1 MSAAK
6 YLIAM
11 LDERPGELFRLGTGA
26 ASMKQARWF
35 AKYRPERIPDYVAAT
50 TQGFGAG
57 SSARERNEAMAA
69 AAELIC
75 VPEVYR
81 HQDSIVAILDIGSR
95 LGIEEERKLVRIMLT
110 NLARD
115 NYAGHVETGV
125 GAAMLVVGKHSHYS
139 VIDDLLDPME
149 TFSKN
154 QGLLETLGAERATIT
169 EITDRWT
176 RVFDHLLHAGA
187 TMDGRTPLSPGS
199 LVQACMRVDEA
210 GDEDEKQQHI
220 LPLQVLV
227 RAGADWRAAM
237 EDPRVGESARSLMKE
252 LPEVRQG
259 LLSDVAVQKPSRP
272 GALKM

>member
-11 LDERPGELFRLGTGA
+11 LDERPGDLFRLSVDD

-35 AKYRPERIPDYVAAT
+35 ATYRPERIPDYVSAT
-50 TQGFGAG
+50 TAG
-57 SSARERNEAMAA
+57 LGHGSTAKERYEVLAA
-69 AAELIC
+69 ASELIC

-110 NLARD
+110 NLVRD
-115 NYAGHVETGV
+115 NYSGHVEEGA
-125 GAAMLVVGKHSHYS
+125 GAAMRVVGKHSHYS

-154 QGLLETLGAERATIT
+154 QGLMETLGAERATIT
-169 EITDRWT
+169 DLTDRWV
-176 RVFDHLLHAGA
+176 RVVDHLLQAGA

-199 LVQACMRVDEA
+199 LVQACMRAEEAESDE
-210 GDEDEKQQHI
+210 EKQQHI

-227 RAGADWRAAM
+227 CGGADWRAAM
-237 EDPRVGESARSLMKE
+237 DDPRVGARARDLMKE

-259 LLSDVAVQKPSRP
+259 LLLDVAVQKQAPSVKP
-272 GALKM
+272 KM